1 MTKLSRRQMFKA
13 IGAFGVSTAL
23 QRVLSPAQLLAQAS
37 SIQSGYRALVCI
49 ALDGGC
55 DSNNVVIPLDT
66 TQYSNYAAAR
76 PDLAVAQSALI
87 PFKASSG
94 QSYGINPALPTI
106 ASLVGSGKCAVVA
119 NTGPLSRPLTKD
131 AFNAGLNVPTNLM
144 NHELQRIQWG
154 TAYTNTSAVAST
166 EPGWGG
172 RMADALASFSSGQ
185 YPIVTALAGGAEVA
199 FCIGRTSI
207 PALIS
212 PGDTGFPDQALAT
225 ISVLTNTP
233 AGTQM
238 LSAATNGLKAA
249 LQQDAALRNALASA
263 QPLKTVFP
271 STSLGIQLAE
281 VAQIIS
287 SRGVLGLQRQIFL
300 VEHVGF
306 DTHQAQQGT
315 FGTTISQLD
324 AAVSAFQSAL
334 AELGVSDQVIT
345 FTTSDFNRSLAENSA
360 GGTDHAW
367 GGHQL
372 VFGDAVKA
380 ADVYGTFPDLTV
392 NGPDDYL
399 GTGCWIPTTSVD
411 QYGATLAS
419 WMGVS
424 DAALLNIFPNL
435 GNFTTKNLGFV

>member
-13 IGAFGVSTAL
+13 IGAFGVSAAL
-23 QRVLSPAQLLAQAS
+23 QRVVSPAQLLAQAS
-37 SIQSGYRALVCI
+37 SAQSGYRALVCI

-55 DSNNVVIPLDT
+55 DSNNVVIPLDP
-66 TQYSNYAAAR
+66 TQYANYAAAR
-76 PDLAVAQSALI
+76 PDLAIAQSTLI

-94 QSYGINPALPTI
+94 HSYGINPALPNI
-106 ASLVGSGKCAVVA
+106 ASLIGSGKCAVVA

-185 YPIVTALAGGAEVA
+185 YPIVTALAGGAEIA
-199 FCIGRTSI
+199 FCIGRTST

-263 QPLKTVFP
+263 QPLETVFP

-372 VFGDAVKA
+372 VFGNAVKA
-380 ADVYGTFPDLTV
+380 ADVYGAFPDLTV

-419 WMGVS
+419 WMGVP
-424 DAALLNIFPNL
+424 DTALSNIFPNL
-435 GNFTTKNLGFV
+435 ANFTTKNLGFV

>member
-1 MTKLSRRQMFKA
+1 MTILSRRQLFKRL
-13 IGAFGVSTAL
+13 GAVGVSTAL
-23 QRVLSPAQLLAQAS
+23 QRVLSPAHLLAQVS
-37 SIQSGYRALVCI
+37 SAQPGYRALVCI

-55 DSNNVVIPLDT
+55 DSNNVVIPLDP
-66 TQYSNYAAAR
+66 TQYANYAAAR
-76 PDLAVAQSALI
+76 PDLVVERSTLI

-94 QSYGINPALPTI
+94 QSYGINPALPNI
-106 ASLVGSGKCAVVA
+106 ASLIGSGKCAVVA
-119 NTGPLSRPLTKD
+119 NTGPLRRPLNKD
-131 AFNAGLNVPTNLM
+131 AFDAGLSVPTNLM

-199 FCIGRTSI
+199 FCIGAAST
-207 PALIS
+207 PALLA

-225 ISVLTNTP
+225 LSVLTNAP

-238 LSAATNGLKAA
+238 LSAATNGLKIA
-249 LQQDAALRNALASA
+249 LQQDAALRNALSLA

-271 STSLGIQLAE
+271 PTSLGSQLAE
-281 VAQIIS
+281 VAQIVS

-300 VEHVGF
+300 VEHGGF
-306 DTHQAQQGT
+306 DTHETQQNS
-315 FGTTISQLD
+315 FSTTLSQLD

-345 FTTSDFNRSLAENSA
+345 FTTSDFNRSLVQNGA

-372 VFGDAVKA
+372 VIGDAVRA
-380 ADVYGTFPDLTV
+380 ADMYGTFPDLTV
-392 NGPDDYL
+392 KGPDDYL

-419 WMGVS
+419 WMGVP
-424 DAALLNIFPNL
+424 DTALSNIFPNL
-435 GNFTTKNLGFV
+435 GNFVTKNLGFI